1 MTSKK
6 KRYAQPAAEPA
17 EPAEPARSATTTR
30 EWVIRAVGILAVAA
44 GVTLALVGVTPDIA
58 GGWGKLLLVAPGMI
72 LAVGGFIAF
81 IETTRFARSQR
92 ASRRRFG
99 L

>member
-6 KRYAQPAAEPA
+6 KRYAPATPEPA
-17 EPAEPARSATTTR
+17 TPVRSTTTR
-30 EWVIRAVGILAVAA
+30 EWVIRAIGILAVAA
-44 GVTLALVGVTPDIA
+44 GVTMTMIGVTPGIA
-58 GGWGKLLLVAPGMI
+58 GGWGKLVLVAPGMV
-72 LAVGGFIAF
+72 LAAGGLIAF
-81 IETTRFARSQR
+81 IETTRLARSQR